1 MEQNAMAVREQ
12 QWLETIQTAKKSGL
26 PVNQWCHE
34 NGIAE
39 STFYRWQQR
48 IRQHLPGSA
57 EPTFVELPEQAK
69 PLTSAQPV
77 HLITVH
83 IQDVTVELPSGLPAA
98 QISELIRGIR
108 HAGWHQRGRT
118 HLPCLRLIL
127 RVFLSS
133 SFLDIAIFTLFFA
146 KKMRITYFM

>member
-12 QWLETIQTAKKSGL
+12 QWLETIQAAKQSGL

-57 EPTFVELPEQAK
+57 EPPFIELPEQPK
-69 PLTSAQPV
+69 LSVPAQHS
-77 HLITVH
+77 HLITLH
-83 IQDVTVELPSGLPAA
+83 MRDITVELPSDLPAA

-108 HAGWHQRGRT
+108 HAG
-118 HLPCLRLIL
+118 
-127 RVFLSS
+127 
-133 SFLDIAIFTLFFA
+133 
-146 KKMRITYFM
+146 

>member
-1 MEQNAMAVREQ
+1 MEQNTMAVREQ

-57 EPTFVELPEQAK
+57 EPTAAGAATGSRLCCGRATA
-69 PLTSAQPV
+69 LCCCTSESSTADSSGPAQ
-77 HLITVH
+77 HRRCET
-83 IQDVTVELPSGLPAA
+83 
-98 QISELIRGIR
+98 
-108 HAGWHQRGRT
+108 
-118 HLPCLRLIL
+118 
-127 RVFLSS
+127 
-133 SFLDIAIFTLFFA
+133 
-146 KKMRITYFM
+146 

>member
-12 QWLETIQTAKKSGL
+12 QWLETIQIAKQSGL

-39 STFYRWQQR
+39 STFYRWQQK

-57 EPTFVELPEQAK
+57 EPPFIELPEQLK
-69 PLTSAQPV
+69 PSVPAQPS
-77 HLITVH
+77 HLVTLH
-83 IQDVTVELPSGLPAA
+83 IQDITVEFPSDLPAA

-108 HAGWHQRGRT
+108 HAG
-118 HLPCLRLIL
+118 
-127 RVFLSS
+127 
-133 SFLDIAIFTLFFA
+133 
-146 KKMRITYFM
+146 

>member
-1 MEQNAMAVREQ
+1 MEQNAMAVQEQ

-48 IRQHLPGSA
+48 IRQHLLGSA
-57 EPTFVELPEQAK
+57 EPPFIELPKQAK
-69 PLTSAQPV
+69 PSVPAQPSY
-77 HLITVH
+77 LITLH
-83 IQDVTVELPSGLPAA
+83 MRDITVEIPSDISAA

-108 HAGWHQRGRT
+108 HAG
-118 HLPCLRLIL
+118 
-127 RVFLSS
+127 
-133 SFLDIAIFTLFFA
+133 
-146 KKMRITYFM
+146 

>member
-83 IQDVTVELPSGLPAA
+83 GCCPPGCFCSPLYSKTARMASCPSAEIDSKILVIPLQKSPDFLWKTYPHRMQREIGLLA
-98 QISELIRGIR
+98 LG
-108 HAGWHQRGRT
+108 
-118 HLPCLRLIL
+118 
-127 RVFLSS
+127 
-133 SFLDIAIFTLFFA
+133 
-146 KKMRITYFM
+146 

>member
-1 MEQNAMAVREQ
+1 MEQNTLAVREQ

-77 HLITVH
+77 HLLTVH
-83 IQDVTVELPSGLPAA
+83 IQDITVELPSGLPAA

-108 HAGWHQRGRT
+108 HAG
-118 HLPCLRLIL
+118 
-127 RVFLSS
+127 
-133 SFLDIAIFTLFFA
+133 
-146 KKMRITYFM
+146 

>member
-12 QWLETIQTAKKSGL
+12 QWLETIQT
-26 PVNQWCHE
+26 
-34 NGIAE
+34 
-39 STFYRWQQR
+39 TFYRWQQR

-77 HLITVH
+77 YLITLH
-83 IQDVTVELPSGLPAA
+83 MQDITVELPSDLSAA

-108 HAGWHQRGRT
+108 HAG
-118 HLPCLRLIL
+118 
-127 RVFLSS
+127 
-133 SFLDIAIFTLFFA
+133 
-146 KKMRITYFM
+146 

>member
-83 IQDVTVELPSGLPAA
+83 IQDITVELPSGLPAA

-108 HAGWHQRGRT
+108 HAICWTDVVSCPTIWRRT
-118 HLPCLRLIL
+118 QSGHLPL
-127 RVFLSS
+127 
-133 SFLDIAIFTLFFA
+133 AA
-146 KKMRITYFM
+146 RIGCSVTRPGAQRPVR

>member
-1 MEQNAMAVREQ
+1 MEQNTMAVREQ
-12 QWLETIQTAKKSGL
+12 QWLET
-26 PVNQWCHE
+26 
-34 NGIAE
+34 GIAE

-83 IQDVTVELPSGLPAA
+83 IQDITVELPSGLPAA

-108 HAGWHQRGRT
+108 HAG
-118 HLPCLRLIL
+118 
-127 RVFLSS
+127 
-133 SFLDIAIFTLFFA
+133 
-146 KKMRITYFM
+146 

>member
-12 QWLETIQTAKKSGL
+12 QWLETIQTAKQSGL

-39 STFYRWQQR
+39 STFYRWQQK

-57 EPTFVELPEQAK
+57 EPPFIELPEQPK
-69 PLTSAQPV
+69 PSIPTQPS
-77 HLITVH
+77 HLITLH
-83 IQDVTVELPSGLPAA
+83 MRDITVEIPSDISAA

-108 HAGWHQRGRT
+108 HAG
-118 HLPCLRLIL
+118 
-127 RVFLSS
+127 
-133 SFLDIAIFTLFFA
+133 
-146 KKMRITYFM
+146 

>member
-39 STFYRWQQR
+39 STFYRWQQK

-57 EPTFVELPEQAK
+57 EPPFIELPEQPK
-69 PLTSAQPV
+69 PSIPTQPS
-77 HLITVH
+77 HLITLH
-83 IQDVTVELPSGLPAA
+83 MRDITVEIPSDISAA

-108 HAGWHQRGRT
+108 HAG
-118 HLPCLRLIL
+118 
-127 RVFLSS
+127 
-133 SFLDIAIFTLFFA
+133 
-146 KKMRITYFM
+146 